1 MVANFRCNELKE
13 ESIELVKEPCFILKE
28 DSEKGVL
35 NNFAERCWEIMKMA
49 TAHYDEF
56 AHQYE

>member
-28 DSEKGVL
+28 ASEKGVL
-35 NNFAERCWEIMKMA
+35 NDFAERCWQIMKMA
-49 TAHYDEF
+49 A
-56 AHQYE
+56 